1 MKRALIIISI
11 LILTLFSIA
20 IYKDVSS
27 KNNSNLPIIEIYPE
41 TIHQGDPIIV
51 TINASSTINKLN
63 FDKRE
68 ILVSKFNNSYIGLVG
83 IDLKETKLKHEIVL
97 ELSNGIIIKKPIDII
112 TIKKEEKPLGIP
124 DSLGGNTKQAGDDL
138 LNNITKENASI
149 NGIKLATTSIWQNS
163 KFSSPLKTLFITD
176 VYGYSRNTV
185 GNSISHK
192 GTDFR
197 ALEGTQVMS
206 INKGIVK
213 ISRLYTLSGN
223 TIVIDHGS
231 GLVSIYMHLS
241 KLMVKE
247 GDKVESG
254 QLIGLSGKTGYVFGP
269 HLHLAIKIN
278 GISID
283 PAKFLRYFN
292 VL

>member
-1 MKRALIIISI
+1 MAIYND
-11 LILTLFSIA
+11 LFSKDN
-20 IYKDVSS
+20 YK
-27 KNNSNLPIIEIYPE
+27 KPIIEIYPE
-41 TIHQGDPIIV
+41 IIHQGDPIIV

-63 FDKRE
+63 FDKSE
-68 ILVSKFNNSYIGLVG
+68 IVLSKFSNSYIGLVG
-83 IDLKETKLKHEIVL
+83 IDLKEKNLKHNIVL
-97 ELSNGIIIKKPIDII
+97 ELSNGMIIKRPINIEL
-112 TIKKEEKPLGIP
+112 IKKEEKSLGIP
-124 DSLGGNTKQAGDDL
+124 ESLGGNTKQAGDNL
-138 LNNITKENASI
+138 LNNIIKENASI
-149 NGIKLATTSIWQNS
+149 NGIKLATTSIWQNI
-163 KFSSPLKTLFITD
+163 KFSPPLKSLFITD
-176 VYGYSRNTV
+176 NYGYSRNTV
-185 GNSISHK
+185 GYSISHK

-197 ALEGTQVMS
+197 ASEGTQVMS

-241 KLMVKE
+241 KLIVKE

-254 QLIGLSGKTGYVFGP
+254 QLIGLGGKTGYVFGP

-283 PAKFLRYFN
+283 PAKFLQYFN